1 MERQQIEES
10 IIEFVKK
17 INGSE
22 VNIDE
27 KMSEYL
33 DSLDIV
39 ELSMKCEYEF
49 GININDDEWEQA
61 ETFKD
66 CCDIIEKL
74 I

>member
-1 MERQQIEES
+1 MERQQIEEK
-10 IIEFVKK
+10 IIEFAKK
-17 INGSE
+17 VNGSE
-22 VNIDE
+22 VNIDD
-27 KMSEYL
+27 KMSEHL

-39 ELSMKCEYEF
+39 ELSMKCEYELN
-49 GININDDEWEQA
+49 IHINDDEWEQA